1 MACCVLA
8 IMVLRRSAHAIA
20 HAFAPDRVALHPAR
34 TR

>member
-20 HAFAPDRVALHPAR
+20 HALAPDRGALPAAR